1 MIANILI
8 RNFDNLMDLFK
19 PEQIHIYAKNGQS
32 DVNFRALMT
41 ILKTKDP
48 EWSNF
53 SSELDISEIRAL
65 IDKNREMFDSD
76 PKKRLQ
82 KKYHHLIIIDD

>member
-1 MIANILI
+1 
-8 RNFDNLMDLFK
+8 
-19 PEQIHIYAKNGQS
+19 
-32 DVNFRALMT
+32 MT

-76 PKKRLQ
+76 PKKRL
-82 KKYHHLIIIDD
+82 